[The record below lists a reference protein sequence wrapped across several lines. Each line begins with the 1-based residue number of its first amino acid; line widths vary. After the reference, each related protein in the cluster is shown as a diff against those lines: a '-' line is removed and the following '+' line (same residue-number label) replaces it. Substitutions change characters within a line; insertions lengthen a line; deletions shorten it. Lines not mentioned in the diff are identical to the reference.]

1 CTGSPVVV
9 DMIIAGRRFKP
20 SWRALALTAVG
31 MSLFIALGLWQL
43 ERAIFKETLESKFQQ
58 RLSEPYQALK
68 ALEDEDIEYRKLW
81 LEGRYD
87 NTRNLLV
94 DNQLHLGR
102 AGYYVLTPLLL
113 KDSDQVVLVNRG
125 WSPWGESRN
134 EVEPIAT
141 PVSGEGIAGIAYFP
155 SEPAVQM
162 GAVTVSDSWPQVAYQ
177 LIPHIDVD
185 ALQETFSG
193 RLQPWVL
200 WLAPEQQGH
209 YVRDWKPVWM
219 RPEKSRAYATQWFA
233 FALVALVLFV
243 IMNLRKIE

>member
-1 CTGSPVVV
+1 
-9 DMIIAGRRFKP
+9 MIIAGRRFKP

-43 ERAIFKETLESKFQQ
+43 DRAIFKESLESKFQQ
-58 RLSEPYQALK
+58 RLTEPYQALK
-68 ALEDEDIEYRKLW
+68 TLEDEDFEYRKLW

-94 DNQLHLGR
+94 DNQLHRGR

-125 WSPWGESRN
+125 WAPWGESRD
-134 EVEPIAT
+134 VLEPIAT
-141 PVSGEGIAGIAYFP
+141 PVSAEGIVGIAYFP
-155 SEPAVQM
+155 SEPALQM
-162 GAVTVSDSWPQVAYQ
+162 GGVIVSEHWPQVSYQ
-177 LIPHIDVD
+177 LIPHIDVN
-185 ALQETFSG
+185 ALQEPFAG
-193 RLQPWVL
+193 RLLPWVL

-233 FALVALVLFV
+233 FAFVALVFFV